1 MSTPVLVMPPNKL
14 RVAVMGKR
22 KSGKSYLLHQLESH
36 YIQTNG
42 SSTNRRTISLR
53 NLYDKNDQLS
63 NLFTK
68 LLTNYKNFDAV
79 FVDDVKYSWEC
90 DILKNF
96 NFTIVYVHTPWILRF
111 QRLHTPDYTEHELL
125 QHVNWMVSK
134 PELKEM
140 ERINAMKKYYQM
152 VEYVETENMQDFVR
166 RVIAL

>member
-1 MSTPVLVMPPNKL
+1 MTTPVLVMPPNKL

-63 NLFTK
+63 NLLTK

-96 NFTIVYVHTPWILRF
+96 NFTNNAYTVDSSF
-111 QRLHTPDYTEHELL
+111 QRLHTQIILNT
-125 QHVNWMVSK
+125 NF
-134 PELKEM
+134 
-140 ERINAMKKYYQM
+140 
-152 VEYVETENMQDFVR
+152 T
-166 RVIAL
+166 ALTGW